1 MNHKTSKQ
9 QNSPDS
15 FNKLFLSIPKKLVI
29 ILNIVVGKITALIIH
44 HIERLKELLTPWNKK
59 KHGYDKISTTIL
71 KASASFISSTLNYI
85 CNKSITS
92 GTFLTQL

>member
-44 HIERLKELLTPWNKK
+44 HIERLKELLTP
-59 KHGYDKISTTIL
+59 
-71 KASASFISSTLNYI
+71 
-85 CNKSITS
+85 
-92 GTFLTQL
+92 